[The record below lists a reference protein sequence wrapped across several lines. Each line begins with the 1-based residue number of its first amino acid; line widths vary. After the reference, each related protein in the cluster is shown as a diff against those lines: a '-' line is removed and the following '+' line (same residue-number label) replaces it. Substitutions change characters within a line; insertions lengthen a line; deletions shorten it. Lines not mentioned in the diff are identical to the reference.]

1 MRIDKILNP
10 EVLVLYFKSMFF
22 RLFCLCAFA
31 WFLEGCT
38 CCAYLN
44 HMFNA
49 ERAYEEA
56 EEMRTARL
64 DSTAN
69 EESKPVGEES
79 KKYDRVIEKG
89 SRVLER
95 FPKNKKRSSDAVFL
109 IAESYRHKGEWGKAV
124 EKYDELERYFPEHDS
139 MEAAQYQR
147 AYCLYKNKEF
157 NISRFALEPVIEK
170 GKEHP
175 YYFQGLNLLSLLE
188 EVSEDPGQA
197 IAALEKLL
205 ADTAGTPFMR
215 GKAHFRL
222 ATLYY
227 AQGTYEKARENY
239 LAKEIQE
246 LQDRDRYT
254 AATQAAE
261 CLANREQYEK
271 AAEEYLT
278 AAKNPDYQSRLSL
291 LLVRYGELLFLAK
304 KYSEGI
310 AVFQKVTTDFPKTEE
325 ASRAYYQQGFH
336 EQEDTKAYEVAM
348 LFYDSSYVA
357 RPPSKW
363 GKESKERY
371 DALKQLLILQGNNDA
386 MDSVARTEKP
396 FFDNE
401 FQIAE
406 LFLFKLSESDS
417 AIARLNGIIENSDDS
432 LKVLRAAYARA
443 FIYDEFLNDPETAEE
458 YYMEIMEKY
467 PDSEYAKQAQVN
479 LGMRVTLKTQ
489 EDLAHDKF
497 LAAESLWL
505 EAKALPL
512 EMMDAVD
519 SAYAK
524 ALNAY
529 DSVYLEF
536 PKTNAGIQALYM
548 SAMLYSSF
556 PSGLDSAAAKLRL
569 IRDVAPT
576 SPWGKSAAV
585 MLSGR
590 VSISDEDLIRMRKRI
605 EQNEVRSSEL
615 SKQYYDSFKQ
625 EKKEDKVEVKSKEE
639 EILENTYNSMYD
651 FE

>member
-1 MRIDKILNP
+1 MLINKIPISQSKL
-10 EVLVLYFKSMFF
+10 LYFKSMPCRLLFLFLVVFF
-22 RLFCLCAFA
+22 F
-31 WFLEGCT
+31 EGCT

-56 EEMRTARL
+56 SEMRTARL
-64 DSTAN
+64 DSTAG
-69 EESKPVGEES
+69 EDSKPIGEEA

-109 IAESYRHKGEWGKAV
+109 IAESYRHKGEWGKAI

-139 MEAAQYQR
+139 MQVAEYQR

-157 NISRFALEPVIEK
+157 NISRFALEPVLLK

-175 YYFQGLNLLSLLE
+175 YYFPGLNLLSLLE
-188 EVSEDPGQA
+188 EVSEDPGLA

-205 ADTAGTPFMR
+205 ADTSGTPFMR

-227 AQGTYEKARENY
+227 AQESYDKAREHY
-239 LAKEIQE
+239 LAKEIKE
-246 LQDRDRYT
+246 LQERDRFT
-254 AATQAAE
+254 AETQAAE
-261 CLANREQYEK
+261 CLAHKEKYEQ
-271 AAEEYLT
+271 AAEEFLR
-278 AAKNPDYQSRLSL
+278 AAKNPDYQEKLSF

-304 KYSEGI
+304 KYNEGR
-310 AVFQKVTTDFPKTEE
+310 AVFQKVTKDFPKTED
-325 ASRAYYQQGFH
+325 ASRAYYQQGLH
-336 EQEDTKAYEVAM
+336 EQIDLKAYETA
-348 LFYDSSYVA
+348 LNFYDSSYIA

-371 DALKQLLILQGNNDA
+371 DALKRLLVLQSNNDA
-386 MDSVARTEKP
+386 MDSVAQSGKP

-417 AIARLNGIIENSDDS
+417 AVARLNGIIENSDDS
-432 LKVLRAAYARA
+432 LKVLRASYARA

-458 YYMEIMEKY
+458 YYMEVIEKY
-467 PDSEYAKQAQVN
+467 PDSEYAKQAQAN

-489 EDLAHDKF
+489 EDLAHERF

-505 EAKALPL
+505 EAKSLPL
-512 EMMDAVD
+512 ESMDLVD
-519 SAYAK
+519 SAYTK

-529 DSVYLEF
+529 DSVFIDF
-536 PKTNAGIQALYM
+536 PTTQTGIQALYM
-548 SAMLYSSF
+548 AAMLYASF
-556 PSGLDSAAAKLRL
+556 PEGLDSTAAKLRQ
-569 IRDVAPT
+569 IRDISPM

-590 VSISDEDLIRMRKRI
+590 VSISDEDLVRMRKRI
-605 EQNEVRSSEL
+605 EQNEKRTTEL
-615 SKQYYDSFKQ
+615 SKQYYDSFIPA
-625 EKKEDKVEVKSKEE
+625 KKEEQVEVKSKED

>member
-1 MRIDKILNP
+1 MLWRLLILS
-10 EVLVLYFKSMFF
+10 V
-22 RLFCLCAFA
+22 FA
-31 WFLEGCT
+31 LLLEGCT

-69 EESKPVGEES
+69 EDLKPVGEETR
-79 KKYDRVIEKG
+79 KYDRVIEKG

-95 FPKNKKRSSDAVFL
+95 FPKNKKRSADAVYL
-109 IAESYRHKGEWGKAV
+109 IAESYRHKGEWSKAV
-124 EKYDELERYFPEHDS
+124 LKYDELERHFPDHDS
-139 MEAAQYQR
+139 METAEYQR
-147 AYCLYKNKEF
+147 AYCLYKNGEY
-157 NISRFALEPVIEK
+157 NVSRFALEPVIAK

-175 YYFQGLNLLSLLE
+175 YYFPALNLLSLLE
-188 EVSEDPGQA
+188 EVSDDPGQA

-222 ATLYY
+222 AALYY
-227 AQGTYEKARENY
+227 AQETYDKAREHY
-239 LAKEIQE
+239 IAKEIQE
-246 LQDRDRYT
+246 LQTRDRYT

-261 CLANREQYEK
+261 CLAHQEKYEP
-271 AAEEYLT
+271 AAGEYLT
-278 AAKNPDYQSRLSL
+278 LAQNPDYQDKLSS
-291 LLVRYGELLFLAK
+291 LLVRYGELLFHANK
-304 KYSEGI
+304 IPEGK
-310 AVFQKVTTDFPKTEE
+310 AVFNKVTGDFPKTED
-325 ASRAYYQQGFH
+325 ASRAYFQQGVYA
-336 EQEDTKAYEVAM
+336 QEKLRAYEEA
-348 LFYDSSYVA
+348 LGFYDSSYVA

-371 DALKQLLILQGNNDA
+371 DAIKRLLVLQSNNDS
-386 MDSVARTEKP
+386 MDSLEREKKP

-406 LFLFKLSESDS
+406 LFLFRLSESDS
-417 AIARLNGIIENSDDS
+417 AVARLDNIIENSEDS
-432 LKVLRAAYARA
+432 LKVLRASYARA

-458 YYMEIMEKY
+458 YYMEIIEKY
-467 PDSEYAKQAQVN
+467 PDSEYAKQAQAN

-489 EDLAHDKF
+489 EDLAHEKF

-529 DSVYLEF
+529 DSVYIEF
-536 PKTNAGIQALYM
+536 PKTNAGVQSLYM
-548 SAMLYSSF
+548 AAMLYSSF

-569 IRDVAPT
+569 IREIAPT
-576 SPWGKSAAV
+576 SPWGKSASV

-590 VSISDEDLIRMRKRI
+590 VSISNEDLNRMRKRI
-605 EQNEVRSSEL
+605 EQNEERSKEL
-615 SKQYYDSFKQ
+615 SKQYYDSFTPA
-625 EKKEDKVEVKSKEE
+625 KKEEKVEVKSKEE

>member
-1 MRIDKILNP
+1 
-10 EVLVLYFKSMFF
+10 
-22 RLFCLCAFA
+22 
-31 WFLEGCT
+31 
-38 CCAYLN
+38 
-44 HMFNA
+44 
-49 ERAYEEA
+49 
-56 EEMRTARL
+56 
-64 DSTAN
+64 
-69 EESKPVGEES
+69 
-79 KKYDRVIEKG
+79 
-89 SRVLER
+89 
-95 FPKNKKRSSDAVFL
+95 
-109 IAESYRHKGEWGKAV
+109 
-124 EKYDELERYFPEHDS
+124 
-139 MEAAQYQR
+139 
-147 AYCLYKNKEF
+147 
-157 NISRFALEPVIEK
+157 
-170 GKEHP
+170 
-175 YYFQGLNLLSLLE
+175 
-188 EVSEDPGQA
+188 
-197 IAALEKLL
+197 
-205 ADTAGTPFMR
+205 
-215 GKAHFRL
+215 
-222 ATLYY
+222 
-227 AQGTYEKARENY
+227 
-239 LAKEIQE
+239 
-246 LQDRDRYT
+246 
-254 AATQAAE
+254 
-261 CLANREQYEK
+261 
-271 AAEEYLT
+271 
-278 AAKNPDYQSRLSL
+278 
-291 LLVRYGELLFLAK
+291 
-304 KYSEGI
+304 
-310 AVFQKVTTDFPKTEE
+310 
-325 ASRAYYQQGFH
+325 
-336 EQEDTKAYEVAM
+336 
-348 LFYDSSYVA
+348 
-357 RPPSKW
+357 
-363 GKESKERY
+363 
-371 DALKQLLILQGNNDA
+371 
-386 MDSVARTEKP
+386 
-396 FFDNE
+396 
-401 FQIAE
+401 
-406 LFLFKLSESDS
+406 LSESDS